1 MPVRVT
7 HMPLPPQTD
16 SPTRRPLGWRPGL
29 LVALFVVT
37 AAVSAL
43 SKSTTYD
50 EQTNLGIGTRL
61 ALTRSWSAHYAWH
74 HPPLSFYLSALPDA
88 LPCRLLARLEQVT
101 RARLAM
107 LFTALALAVLVYA
120 WATEL
125 YGPRAGL
132 VALALTSFSPNLLA
146 HMPLV
151 TPDGTLTCTVFAAAY
166 AVWRYGC
173 RPGIGRACVAGL
185 AIGLSLLAKFPSLLF
200 LPLWALAAAVGG
212 RGLRRR
218 TVAVHIITAAFIAWL
233 LLNAGYAFSG
243 FGKSLD
249 ADSLRS
255 APVKRCA
262 GNPIAAAAFR
272 ALPKPFLEGIDF
284 QLAHAAEG
292 EWGFLMGEHSKRGWP
307 HYFLVAFLI
316 KTPVALQA
324 LLLATVILAYRRASN
339 AAGSWSITAICLAL
353 PAALLFAWMS
363 LLNPIDIG
371 FRYVLPVLPFVHVA
385 VSRLAALRWPRPRV
399 VAALIAAGVIAH
411 AGESAAAFPHYIAF
425 FNAWI
430 GGPANGYRYLIDSN
444 LDWGQDA
451 HLARRYMVES
461 SSRVIFKPG
470 NRFVHGRVLVNANAL
485 QGMSPEE
492 ARVYAWLRPFKPVG
506 YLGYSYLVYD
516 VPAEAVPRNELGAR
530 GYAHLGR
537 LLYAGQQPRRAVKE
551 FRSAIECAPRE
562 VEGYIGLAKCFAAM
576 KDKPRARRVLRDA
589 LALMGQ
595 DAQKRGCLEE
605 LLRAFSVQQGDGQ

>member
-1 MPVRVT
+1 MELST
-7 HMPLPPQTD
+7 QKA
-16 SPTRRPLGWRPGL
+16 SPTVRLLGWRPGL
-29 LVALFVVT
+29 LLALFVVT

-50 EQTNLGIGTRL
+50 ERTNQGIGRHL
-61 ALTRSWSAHYAWH
+61 LVTRSWSARYAWH

-88 LPCRLLARLEQVT
+88 LPGRLVGWIKPIS

-107 LFTALALAVLVYA
+107 LLNALALAALVYA
-120 WATEL
+120 WAREL
-125 YGPRAGL
+125 YGERAGL

-146 HMPLV
+146 HIPLV
-151 TPDGTLTCTVFAAAY
+151 TPDGTLTCTVFAAGY
-166 AVWRYGC
+166 AVWRYC
-173 RPGIGRACVAGL
+173 NRPGMARAATAGL

-200 LPLWALAAAVGG
+200 LPIWALAAAAGG

-218 TVAVHIITAAFIAWL
+218 TAAGHFVTAAFIAWL
-233 LLNAGYAFSG
+233 LLNAGYAFNG
-243 FGKSLD
+243 FGKALD

-255 APVKRCA
+255 APMKRCA
-262 GNPIAAAAFR
+262 ASPIAAGVSR
-272 ALPKPFLEGIDF
+272 ILPKPFLEGIDF

-292 EWGFLMGEHSKRGWP
+292 EWGFLMGQHAKRGWP

-316 KTPVALQA
+316 KTPAALQA
-324 LLLATVILAYRRASN
+324 LLLATVILACRRASS
-339 AAGSWSITAICLAL
+339 AAGSWSMTAICLAR
-353 PAALLFAWMS
+353 PPVMLFAWMS

-371 FRYVLPVLPFVHVA
+371 FRYVLPMLPFVHVM
-385 VSRLAALRWPRPRV
+385 VSRLAALRWRRPRV
-399 VAALIAAGVIAH
+399 AAALLTAGLAAY

-451 HLARRYMVES
+451 HLARRYMVEGS
-461 SSRVIFKPG
+461 PDVIFKPG

-492 ARVYAWLRPFKPVG
+492 AQTYAWLRQFKPVG

-516 VPAEAVPRNELGAR
+516 VPVEAVPRNELGAR

-537 LLYAGQQPRRAVKE
+537 LLYAGQRPRRAVKE

-562 VEGYIGLAKCFAAM
+562 IEGYIGLAKCFAAM
-576 KDKPRARRVLRDA
+576 KDKPRAQKVLRDA
-589 LALMGQ
+589 LTLVGQ
-595 DAQKRGCLEE
+595 DAHKRGRLQDR
-605 LLRAFSVQQGDGQ
+605 LRAYSAEQGGDR